1 MDMTP
6 AIDYSNSRHALVP
19 ARSTERFARPHLV
32 EVPKAPRGE
41 LVHAHDGRA
50 LYLRD
55 IEPGDLAALKRQFS
69 RLSPEDIRRR
79 FLHCMGELPDSMAQR
94 LVNID
99 PAIESAFV
107 LMDETVKPAEMRGVG
122 RIFVDVAANSAEFSV
137 LVERDWARQGLG
149 ALLMQR
155 LVDDCRRRGLSEIWG
170 YVLLE
175 NRPMLHLCKD
185 LGFVRRLSP
194 EEPGTTQISL
204 QL

>member
-1 MDMTP
+1 MSP
-6 AIDYSNSRHALVP
+6 AIDYSNNRHALVP
-19 ARSTERFARPHLV
+19 VRSNERFARPRLV
-32 EVPKAPRGE
+32 EAPKAPRGE
-41 LVHAHDGRA
+41 LVHAHDGRE
-50 LYLRD
+50 LYLRG
-55 IEPGDLAALKRQFS
+55 IEPGDLAALKRQFT

-79 FLHCMGELPDSMAQR
+79 FLHSMGELPDPMAQR

-99 PAIESAFV
+99 PALETAFV

-137 LVERDWARQGLG
+137 LVECGWTRQGLG

-185 LGFVRRLSP
+185 LGFVRRLST

>member
-1 MDMTP
+1 MTP
-6 AIDYSNSRHALVP
+6 AIDLTHPRHATP
-19 ARSTERFARPHLV
+19 PPRSRERYARPPLLPA
-32 EVPKAPRGE
+32 PKGE
-41 LVHAHDGRA
+41 RVHTNDGRE
-50 LYLRD
+50 LCLRH
-55 IEPGDLAALKRQFS
+55 IEPGDVAALKRQFG

-79 FLHCMGELPDSMAQR
+79 FLHAMSELPDPMAQR
-94 LVNID
+94 LARID
-99 PAIESAFV
+99 PAVETAFV
-107 LMDETVKPAEMRGVG
+107 LMDETVKPAELRGVG
-122 RIFVDVAANSAEFSV
+122 RIYVDVAANSAEFSV

-185 LGFVRRLSP
+185 LGFVRRLTP
-194 EEPGTTQISL
+194 DEPGTTLISL